1 MEMTILESAMAEIAL
16 WEIFAQARGANAT
29 VFLATVIAVWVAARF
44 SSVML
49 EKGAN
54 TLGKILCTA
63 FALGVFMLGFNL
75 GGWVSGTYDGHA
87 GALAALDAANGAIDL
102 GAGSSQYIENLASGG
117 TMIGSIGAWL
127 FYGAG
132 FLIAVL
138 PLWFNP
144 KD

>member
-1 MEMTILESAMAEIAL
+1 
-16 WEIFAQARGANAT
+16 
-29 VFLATVIAVWVAARF
+29 
-44 SSVML
+44 
-49 EKGAN
+49 
-54 TLGKILCTA
+54 
-63 FALGVFMLGFNL
+63 MLGFNL

-102 GAGSSQYIENLASGG
+102 GAGSNQYIENLASGG

>member
-1 MEMTILESAMAEIAL
+1 MEITMLESAMAEIAL
-16 WEIFAQARGANAT
+16 WELFAQARGANAT

-54 TLGKILCTA
+54 TLGKLLCTA
-63 FALGVFMLGFNL
+63 FAIGVFLLGFNL
-75 GGWVSGTYDGHA
+75 GGWISATYEGHA
-87 GALAALDAANGAIDL
+87 GALAALDVANGTIDI
-102 GAGSSQYIENLASGG
+102 GAGSKQYIENLASGG

-127 FYGAG
+127 FYVAG
-132 FLIAVL
+132 LLIAVL
-138 PLWFNP
+138 PLWISP